1 MWFPGHWPQN
11 YMGSLFK
18 MQILP
23 SYSVGGNV
31 NRCSHCGK
39 HYGGLLEKLKIDAPY
54 DPVIPFLGILVSVAQ
69 LCPTLWDP
77 KDCSMPGFPVLHH
90 LPELAQTH
98 VHWVNVAILPSHF
111 LSSPSPPA
119 FNVFQHQGLF
129 RWVSSL
135 HQMAKIL
142 ELQLQRP
149 SFQWIFSVDSL

>member
-11 YMGSLFK
+11 YMGSLFR

-69 LCPTLWDP
+69 LCPTL
-77 KDCSMPGFPVLHH
+77 
-90 LPELAQTH
+90 
-98 VHWVNVAILPSHF
+98 
-111 LSSPSPPA
+111 
-119 FNVFQHQGLF
+119 
-129 RWVSSL
+129 
-135 HQMAKIL
+135 
-142 ELQLQRP
+142 
-149 SFQWIFSVDSL
+149 